1 MLAGNEREALLG
13 VADQLSRELGYREG
27 PEPPTA
33 RSRLSAERWTAAG
46 LLDPEE
52 EALVARLRRGLAQIA
67 AAIDGGGAE
76 GASENAVDAT
86 LDGAE
91 LVIRGEL
98 VSGNAAQLPAL
109 LPGFVFL
116 VALTMVDQDRAL
128 ELSRRTDELLEGAL
142 GG

>member
-1 MLAGNEREALLG
+1 VLAGYEREALVG
-13 VADQLSRELGYREG
+13 VADRLSRELGYREDE
-27 PEPPTA
+27 EPPA
-33 RSRLSAERWTAAG
+33 AQSRLTAERWAAAG
-46 LLDPEE
+46 LLDSED
-52 EALVARLRRGLAQIA
+52 EALVARLRRGLAKVA

-76 GASENAVDAT
+76 GASENAVTAA

-98 VSGNAAQLPAL
+98 LSGNAAQLAAL

-116 VALTMVDQDRAL
+116 VALTMVNQDRAL
-128 ELSRRTDELLEGAL
+128 ELSRRTGELLEGAL

>member
-27 PEPPTA
+27 SEPPAA
-33 RSRLSAERWTAAG
+33 RSRLSAERWAAAG

-52 EALVARLRRGLAQIA
+52 EALVARLRRALAQVA
-67 AAIDGGGAE
+67 AAIDGGGE

-86 LDGAE
+86 LDGTE

-116 VALTMVDQDRAL
+116 VALTMVNQDRAL
-128 ELSRRTDELLEGAL
+128 ELSRRTGELLEGAL